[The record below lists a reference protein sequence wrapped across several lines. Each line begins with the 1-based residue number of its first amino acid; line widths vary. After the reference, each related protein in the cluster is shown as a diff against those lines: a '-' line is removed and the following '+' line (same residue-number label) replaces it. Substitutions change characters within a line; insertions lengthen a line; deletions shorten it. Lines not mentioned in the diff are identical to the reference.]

1 MICRIKTVS
10 RLIIFK
16 FLLLLLI
23 SCSIVQKN
31 SVTSFVDDYI
41 NTVSS
46 EHAQYKSNITEKMK
60 TYYMDYENKE
70 LAEMPEFLEIG
81 PFRNNVLLINSYKIL
96 SIKEIKDV
104 KIPECKHVYDID
116 VQFEIETENGNY
128 KQKIANYWVTFYK
141 NKFYIYGDN
150 FLQDIYILKKDGKK
164 TRQTLS

>member
-23 SCSIVQKN
+23 SCSIVKKN

-46 EHAQYKSNITEKMK
+46 EHAKYKSNITEKMK
-60 TYYMDYENKE
+60 NYYMDYENKE

-150 FLQDIYILKKDGKK
+150 FLQDIYILKKDIN
-164 TRQTLS
+164 

>member
-1 MICRIKTVS
+1 MKNRITSITRVMICN
-10 RLIIFK
+10 
-16 FLLLLLI
+16 FLLLLLL
-23 SCSIVQKN
+23 SCSNIQKN
-31 SVTSFVDDYI
+31 DVNSFIEEYI

-46 EHAQYKSNITEKMK
+46 EHAKYKSNITEKMK
-60 TYYMDYENKE
+60 NYYMDYENKE

-116 VQFEIETENGNY
+116 VQFEIETENGIA
-128 KQKIANYWVTFYK
+128 KQKIANYWVTYYK

-150 FLQDIYILKKDGKK
+150 FLQDIYILKKDIN
-164 TRQTLS
+164 

>member
-1 MICRIKTVS
+1 MICRIKTVT
-10 RLIIFK
+10 RFIIFN
-16 FLLLLLI
+16 FILLLLL
-23 SCSIVQKN
+23 SCSNAQKN
-31 SVTSFVDDYI
+31 SVTSFVDEYI

-60 TYYMDYENKE
+60 NYYMDYENKE

-81 PFRNNVLLINSYKIL
+81 SFRNNVLLINSYKIL

-116 VQFEIETENGNY
+116 VQFEIETENGIA
-128 KQKIANYWVTFYK
+128 KQKIANYWVTYYK

-150 FLQDIYILKKDGKK
+150 FLQDIYILKKDIN
-164 TRQTLS
+164 